1 MKTDRQADREEMD
14 PQSAVSQIHFQED
27 TNHNHSDGISI
38 FSSITGE
45 RKHMKTVII
54 GGVAAGAGAAA
65 RLRRLDEQREIILIE
80 RGKSISYANCGLP
93 YHLGGVIPDRER
105 LLVIQPEKFAARFR
119 VDVRTEH
126 EVLEI
131 DRKQKLLKIR
141 SSDGTEYTESYDKLL
156 LATGSVPVDDGT
168 FSGKENPRVLHLWT
182 LADMDRVMERLKEGA
197 KRAIIVGAG
206 FVGLETAENLKARGL
221 EVTILQ
227 RGNHVLPTLDPEMAS
242 SLTEELLHAGI
253 QIRFGCKVRRYQDLG
268 NSVRVELENP
278 EGESLEAD
286 LVIVSTGVRPNSDLA
301 KKAGLACG
309 ERGHVS
315 VDEHLRTS
323 DPDIYA
329 AGDVVEI
336 TDSLSGEK
344 TAVPLA
350 GPANRQ
356 GRIAADNLAGIT
368 DSVYRRSL
376 GTSTLKAGR
385 LTAASVGITET
396 RLKAMGRPFR
406 KIYLHPSSNA
416 SYYPGAARLDI
427 KLIFEEDGSILGAQI
442 VGMKGADKRIDAI
455 AQAMRNGLKAPQLG
469 ELELAYAPPY
479 NSAKDPVN
487 FAGFIAEN
495 VLTGR
500 SDVVYPDSIPGDALI
515 LDVREPEE
523 NALGTLP
530 GAINI
535 PLEQLRDR
543 LGELDAA
550 RLTVTFCQVGLRGY
564 LAERIL
570 KQHGFRAANLSG
582 GWITWKMF
590 HPEKSLPSQI
600 SLPSQPQSSPAL
612 RGKSGVAPEPHEG
625 EKEGVTE
632 GSSVSRTEVLTLDV
646 RSLPCPGPVVKLK
659 AAMNGSAPGTAVHVL
674 ASPSFEGDLIQW
686 AKSGNFELRN
696 LLRKEEWMEADVL
709 KPLAGDSSS
718 GNGSGAPY
726 GNPVGEG
733 SSGVSCRM
741 PGRKAPAQSAAIVL
755 FSNDYDKAMAAM
767 ILANAFA
774 AAGMKVGVFFT
785 FWGLSVLKKNPE
797 PPLRKT
803 LMGKLFGFMLPCGA
817 EKLALSKMN
826 MMGFGTQ
833 MMKDL
838 MKQKKVMSLPE
849 LIRSAR
855 ESGVRF
861 IACEMAMDVM
871 GISREELIEVD
882 EVAGAATFA
891 ALAGENGPTL
901 FI

>member
-1 MKTDRQADREEMD
+1 
-14 PQSAVSQIHFQED
+14 
-27 TNHNHSDGISI
+27 
-38 FSSITGE
+38 
-45 RKHMKTVII
+45 MKTVII

-93 YHLGGVIPDRER
+93 YHLGGVIAERER

-126 EVLEI
+126 EVLDI

-141 SSDGTEYTESYDKLL
+141 SAEGTEYTESYEKLL

-242 SLTEELLHAGI
+242 GLTEELLHTGI
-253 QIRFGCKVRRYQDLG
+253 HIRFGCKVRRYQDLG

-278 EGESLEAD
+278 EGECLEAD

-385 LTAASVGITET
+385 LTAASVGVTET

-543 LGELDAA
+543 LGELDPA

-590 HPEKSLPSQI
+590 HPEKSI
-600 SLPSQPQSSPAL
+600 PSQPSQPSQAQSSPAL
-612 RGKSGVAPEPHEG
+612 SGNSVEAPEPHG
-625 EKEGVTE
+625 GGKEGSAR
-632 GSSVSRTEVLTLDV
+632 GNSVSRAEAITLDV

-686 AKSGNFELRN
+686 AESGNFELRN
-696 LLRKEEWMEADVL
+696 LLRKEEWIEADVL
-709 KPLAGDSSS
+709 KPLSGDSSS
-718 GNGSGAPY
+718 GNGSGIPH
-726 GNPVGEG
+726 GKPGGEG
-733 SSGVSCRM
+733 CSGEICRM
-741 PGRKAPAQSAAIVL
+741 PGGKAPAQSAAIVL
-755 FSNDYDKAMAAM
+755 FSNDFDKAMAAM

-785 FWGLSVLKKNPE
+785 FWGLSVLRKNPE
-797 PPLRKT
+797 RALRKT
-803 LMGKLFGFMLPCGA
+803 LTERLFGFMLPCGA

-833 MMKDL
+833 MMKGV

-855 ESGVRF
+855 EAGVRF

-891 ALAGENGPTL
+891 ALAGKNGPTL